1 EEEKKNR
8 KPPPYCG
15 EKLGKDPT
23 KCPGEGFKWKGKGGP
38 ETGKGNW
45 VKGKRA
51 DGTLEELH
59 PDLDH
64 PLPTG
69 PHWDYYGPDFPN
81 GARLKPNGKWELK
94 L

>member
-45 VKGKRA
+45 VKD
-51 DGTLEELH
+51 DGLSTQESLH
-59 PDLDH
+59 PDLQH
-64 PLPTG
+64 PPPKP
-69 PHWDYYGPDFPN
+69 PHWDYVGPGYEN
-81 GARLKPNGKWELK
+81 GAELYLNGGWQLK
-94 L
+94 